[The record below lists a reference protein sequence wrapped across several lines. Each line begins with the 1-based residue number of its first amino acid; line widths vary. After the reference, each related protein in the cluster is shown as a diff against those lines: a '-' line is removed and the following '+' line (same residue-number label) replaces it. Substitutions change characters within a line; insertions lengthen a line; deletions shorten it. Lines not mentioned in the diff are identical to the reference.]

1 MKSRVVKA
9 SLLGLGVAG
18 LATAALAAEGDIF
31 PALRVGLDRAGGPQD
46 FSLTIQ
52 IVLLLTVLSL
62 APAIVMML
70 TSYTRIVIVLSF
82 LRNAIGTPTV
92 PPNQVMT
99 GLALFLTYFAMS
111 PVINNIYDN
120 AYTPYTKGAITQAQ
134 AFEKAKVPLHEFL
147 IRHTS
152 EKDIAMFV
160 RLSNSPRPASPQEV
174 PFKVL
179 MPSFIVSELRTAFA
193 MGFLIYIPFVIID
206 MTVASVLMSM
216 GMFMLPPMM
225 ISLPFKLILFVVV
238 DGWSLLIG
246 SLVRSAM

>member
-1 MKSRVVKA
+1 MTGRALKTA
-9 SLLGLGVAG
+9 LLSLSALP

-70 TSYTRIVIVLSF
+70 TSYTRIIIVLSF

-111 PVINNIYDN
+111 PVITNIYDN
-120 AYTPYTKGAITQAQ
+120 AYTPYTEGRITQVE
-134 AFEKAKVPLHEFL
+134 AFERAKTPMHEFL

-160 RLSNSPRPASPQEV
+160 RLSDSPRPASAQEV

-193 MGFLIYIPFVIID
+193 MGFLVYIPFVIID